1 LNENIGTK
9 ELNEK
14 LGLQMQDLLRM

>member
-1 LNENIGTK
+1 MGTK

-14 LGLQMQDLLRM
+14 IRWLTTSESII